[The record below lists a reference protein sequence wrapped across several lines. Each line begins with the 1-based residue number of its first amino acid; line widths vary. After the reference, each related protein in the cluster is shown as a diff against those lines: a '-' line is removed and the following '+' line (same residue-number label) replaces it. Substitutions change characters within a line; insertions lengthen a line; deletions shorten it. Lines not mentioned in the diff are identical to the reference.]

1 MFKKKKTQEKTAKIT
16 VFDIP
21 STEAKEYLSSITKD
35 VKVILENEKFMN
47 ALKKVELSK
56 DATPIDYENVVKRVL
71 PNKVYDFMTLFI
83 DDCFDNVISIMS
95 ALFVTNKEEYAKKS
109 IMEICEDFASL
120 GEDKIAK
127 ILRFFHR

>member
-1 MFKKKKTQEKTAKIT
+1 MFKKKKTQEKVVKTT

-35 VKVILENEKFMN
+35 VKVILENEKFIN